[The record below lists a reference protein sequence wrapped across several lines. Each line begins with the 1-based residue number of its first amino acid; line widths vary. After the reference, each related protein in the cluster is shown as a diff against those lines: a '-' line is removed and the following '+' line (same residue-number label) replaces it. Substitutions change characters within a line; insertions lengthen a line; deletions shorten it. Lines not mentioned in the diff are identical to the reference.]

1 MKIRIYS
8 HILPPHGMTLPMVR
22 SLMWRPLTRLHTIN
36 SSRAYSTR
44 LQIVIAETQCHRRHA
59 VIISQLYQFEAVA

>member
-1 MKIRIYS
+1 
-8 HILPPHGMTLPMVR
+8 MTLPMVR
-22 SLMWRPLTRLHTIN
+22 SLMLRPLTRLHTIN

-59 VIISQLYQFEAVA
+59 IIISQLYQFEAVA

>member
-1 MKIRIYS
+1 
-8 HILPPHGMTLPMVR
+8 MVR

-44 LQIVIAETQCHRRHA
+44 LQIVIEETQCHRCHA
-59 VIISQLYQFEAVA
+59 IIISQLYQFEAVA